1 MGWVADLQAQPCP
14 QEEFHFP
21 QACKGNLAVSPGV
34 GSTKLNPTSKERVQ
48 EHVQFEETPVSAAP
62 REPSVIRHFLQ
73 LTADPARTECQI
85 AGGGPAPVKCWH
97 PIQTVEMRFQ
107 NYL

>member
-1 MGWVADLQAQPCP
+1 MGWVADLQAQPYP

-21 QACKGNLAVSPGV
+21 QACKGNLAISPGV

-48 EHVQFEETPVSAAP
+48 AHVQFEETPVSAAR

-73 LTADPARTECQI
+73 LTAEPAKTECQI

-97 PIQTVEMRFQ
+97 PIQTG
-107 NYL
+107 